1 MNEKNFILARRSDR
15 FRQMLD
21 NGSSIVEEIKQDAEH
36 LAEKMQRVHGGE
48 WLTRIDHE
56 TGYVSVRQR

>member
-1 MNEKNFILARRSDR
+1 MNEKNLVLARRSDR

-21 NGSSIVEEIKQDAEH
+21 HGSFIVDEIRQDAER
-36 LAEKMQRVHGGE
+36 LAEKMQRIHGGE
-48 WLTRIDHE
+48 WLTRVDHD